1 MLKASNSH
9 FWALIVA
16 LYFLEYGV
24 WQLAADE
31 PGAGILFI
39 LMAIVWLALAR
50 MQYRKTH
57 EKKVG
62 TDRGGTRVED

>member
-1 MLKASNSH
+1 MWKASTSH

-24 WQLAADE
+24 WQLASDE
-31 PGAGILFI
+31 LVGGIVFI
-39 LMAIVWLALAR
+39 VMALVWLALAR

-57 EKKVG
+57 AK
-62 TDRGGTRVED
+62 GGGGEGP

>member
-1 MLKASNSH
+1 MWKASNRH

-24 WQLAADE
+24 WQLASE
-31 PGAGILFI
+31 ELVGGIIFI
-39 LMAIVWLALAR
+39 VMALVWVALAR

-57 EKKVG
+57 AKG
-62 TDRGGTRVED
+62 TGGDGP

>member
-1 MLKASNSH
+1 MFKASNSH

-31 PGAGILFI
+31 LGAGILFI
-39 LMAIVWLALAR
+39 VMAIVWLGLGR

-57 EKKVG
+57 AKKAG
-62 TDRGGTRVED
+62 KAPGGSRVED